1 MRQVTVDCDICGTEL
16 PLEQAKE
23 ALVKRGDNEYKVI
36 DLCAP
41 CLDTLLKQADSVND
55 TEGYRQRAAA
65 LLALPQNSMPQ
76 HRAAS

>member
-1 MRQVTVDCDICGTEL
+1 MRKVTVDCDICGTEMSI
-16 PLEQAKE
+16 EQAKE
-23 ALVKRGDNEYKVI
+23 AFIKRAENEYKVI
-36 DLCAP
+36 DLCAQ

-65 LLALPQNSMPQ
+65 LIALPEGAMPE

>member
-1 MRQVTVDCDICGTEL
+1 MRQVSVDCDVCGTEL

-23 ALVKRGDNEYKVI
+23 ALIKRSENSYKVV
-36 DLCAP
+36 DLCAQ

-55 TEGYRQRAAA
+55 TEGYRQHAAA
-65 LLALPQNSMPQ
+65 LIAVPESAVPQ

>member
-1 MRQVTVDCDICGTEL
+1 MRQVTVDCDMCGTEL
-16 PLEQAKE
+16 PLEQGKE
-23 ALVKRGDNEYKVI
+23 ALIKRGENAYKVF

-41 CLDTLLKQADSVND
+41 CLDTLLQQADSVND

-65 LLALPQNSMPQ
+65 LIALPEGAMPQ

>member
-1 MRQVTVDCDICGTEL
+1 MRQVTVDCDTCGTEL
-16 PLEQAKE
+16 ALEQAKE
-23 ALVKRGDNEYKVI
+23 ALLKQAENQYKVV
-36 DLCAP
+36 DLCAQ

-65 LLALPQNSMPQ
+65 LIALPQHAMPR

>member
-1 MRQVTVDCDICGTEL
+1 MRQVSVDCDVCGTEM

-23 ALVKRGDNEYKVI
+23 ALIKRGENAYKVV

-41 CLDTLLKQADSVND
+41 CLDTLLQQAESVND

-65 LLALPQNSMPQ
+65 LIAVPDNAIPQ